1 MLRTYADW
9 LHRNFCAVPV
19 SVVASAVRG
28 GMHLERI
35 AGEVRTDHEYSQL
48 GLPRH
53 SHMWLV
59 SAELCQQ
66 LLSQPEIQEEVV
78 VEAGFI
84 IYRDGDGRIW
94 LGIEPREAELEMPA
108 DTMLERHVKPLFH
121 VLHGEEETAKLATTE
136 YRIVRTTDDRLMEQ
150 HLNEL
155 VSHGWDITHFQ
166 AVIIQETRST
176 LFIALLRK
184 KVE

>member
-9 LHRNFCAVPV
+9 LHRNFCAVPTP
-19 SVVASAVRG
+19 VVTSALKG
-28 GMHLERI
+28 GMKLERLM
-35 AGEVRTDHEYSQL
+35 GEVRTDHEYSPL

-53 SHMWLV
+53 SRMWLV
-59 SAELCQQ
+59 SGEHCQE
-66 LLSQPEIQEEVV
+66 LLSQPEVQEEAV
-78 VEAGFI
+78 VEAGFV
-84 IYRDGDGRIW
+84 IYRDNEGQIW
-94 LGIEPREAELEMPA
+94 LGIEPREAELEMPE

-121 VLHGEEETAKLATTE
+121 ILHGEEEAAKLATTE
-136 YRIVRTTDDRLMEQ
+136 YRLVRTTDDRLMEQ

-155 VSHGWDITHFQ
+155 VSHGWDIQHFQ

-184 KVE
+184 TTE

>member
-9 LHRNFCAVPV
+9 LHRNFCAVPTP
-19 SVVASAVRG
+19 VVASAVKG
-28 GMHLERI
+28 GMVLERV
-35 AGEVRTDHEYSQL
+35 AGEPRTDHEYSAL

-53 SHMWLV
+53 SQMWLV
-59 SAELCQQ
+59 SAEHCYQM
-66 LLSQPEIQEEVV
+66 LSQPEIQEEVV

-84 IYRDGDGRIW
+84 IYRDGDERIW
-94 LGIEPREAELEMPA
+94 LGLEPREAEMELPA
-108 DTMLERHVKPLFH
+108 DTMLERHVKPLYH
-121 VLHGEEETAKLATTE
+121 ILHGEEEVAKLATVE

-155 VSHGWDITHFQ
+155 VSHGWEITHFQ

-184 KVE
+184 KTE

>member
-19 SVVASAVRG
+19 SVVASAVKG
-28 GMHLERI
+28 GMVLERI
-35 AGEVRTDHEYSQL
+35 AGDVRPDHDYSEI

-59 SAELCQQ
+59 SAEHCQQ
-66 LLSQPEIQEEVV
+66 MLSQPEVQEEAV

-84 IYRDGDGRIW
+84 IYRDGEGCIW

-108 DTMLERHVKPLFH
+108 DTMLERHVKPLYH
-121 VLHGEEETAKLATTE
+121 ILHGEEETAKLAAVE

-150 HLNEL
+150 HLNDL

-184 KVE
+184 QTT

>member
-9 LHRNFCAVPV
+9 LNRNFCAVPT
-19 SVVASAVRG
+19 SVVASAVKG
-28 GMHLERI
+28 GMVLERV
-35 AGEVRTDHEYSQL
+35 AGEVRTDHEYSEM

-53 SHMWLV
+53 PHMWLV
-59 SAELCQQ
+59 NAEHCQQ
-66 LLSQPEIQEEVV
+66 MLSQPDIQEEIV

-84 IYRDGDGRIW
+84 IYRDGEGRVW
-94 LGIEPREAELEMPA
+94 LGLEPREAELEMPVDA
-108 DTMLERHVKPLFH
+108 MLEHHVKPLYH
-121 VLHGEEETAKLATTE
+121 ILHGEEDTAKLATVE

-155 VSHGWDITHFQ
+155 VSHGWDISHFQ

-184 KVE
+184 KTE

>member
-9 LHRNFCAVPV
+9 LHRNFCAVPM
-19 SVVASAVRG
+19 SVVASAVKG
-28 GMHLERI
+28 GMPFERI
-35 AGEVRTDHEYSQL
+35 AGEVRSDHDYSAL

-53 SHMWLV
+53 PQMWLV
-59 SAELCQQ
+59 ATEHCRQM
-66 LLSQPEIQEEVV
+66 LSQPEIQEEVV

-84 IYRDGDGRIW
+84 LYRDGEGRIW
-94 LGIEPREAELEMPA
+94 LGIEPREAELEMPS
-108 DTMLERHVKPLFH
+108 DTMLEHHVKPMYH
-121 VLHGEEETAKLATTE
+121 ILHGEEETAKLATVE

-155 VSHGWDITHFQ
+155 VSHGWEITHFQ

-184 KVE
+184 QTT

>member
-19 SVVASAVRG
+19 SVVASAVKG
-28 GMHLERI
+28 GMHLDRI

-53 SHMWLV
+53 SHLWLV
-59 SAELCQQ
+59 SAEHCQQ
-66 LLSQPEIQEEVV
+66 LLAQPEIQEEVV

-121 VLHGEEETAKLATTE
+121 ILHGEEETAKLATTE

-155 VSHGWDITHFQ
+155 VSHGWEITHFQ

-184 KVE
+184 RVE

>member
-9 LHRNFCAVPV
+9 LHRNFCAVPTGV
-19 SVVASAVRG
+19 IAAAVRG
-28 GMHLERI
+28 GMTLERV
-35 AGEVRTDHEYSQL
+35 AGEVLPDHEYSEL

-53 SHMWLV
+53 SQMWLV
-59 SAELCQQ
+59 NAEHCQQ
-66 LLSQPEIQEEVV
+66 LLLQPEIQEEVV

-84 IYRDGDGRIW
+84 LYRDGEERVW
-94 LGIEPREAELEMPA
+94 LGLEPREAELEMPLE
-108 DTMLERHVKPLFH
+108 TMLERHVKPLYH
-121 VLHGEEETAKLATTE
+121 ILRGEEDTAKLATVE
-136 YRIVRTTDDRLMEQ
+136 YRLVRTTDDRLMEQ

-155 VSHGWDITHFQ
+155 VSHGWEISHFQ

-184 KVE
+184 QMT

>member
-19 SVVASAVRG
+19 SLVASAIRG
-28 GMHLERI
+28 GMKLERI
-35 AGEVRTDHEYSQL
+35 AGEVRADHEYSEL

-53 SHMWLV
+53 AHLWLV
-59 SAELCQQ
+59 SGEHCQHM
-66 LLSQPEIQEEVV
+66 LSQPEVQEEVV

-84 IYRDGDGRIW
+84 IYRDSEGRIW
-94 LGIEPREAELEMPA
+94 LGLEPREAELEMPE

-121 VLHGEEETAKLATTE
+121 ILHGEEEIAKLATIE

-155 VSHGWDITHFQ
+155 VSHGWDIQHFQ

-184 KVE
+184 KTE